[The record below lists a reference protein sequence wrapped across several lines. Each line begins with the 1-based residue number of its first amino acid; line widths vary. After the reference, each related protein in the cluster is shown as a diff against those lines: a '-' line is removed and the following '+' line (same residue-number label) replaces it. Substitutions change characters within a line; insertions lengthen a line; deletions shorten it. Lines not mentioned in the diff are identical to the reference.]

1 MYKVKS
7 SHASQG
13 RKEQLP
19 AFDLGLCAMQMNG
32 QLATRISNLILN
44 EIPERS
50 REMRYF
56 AILALYG
63 CTELRDYIKGV
74 VDACN
79 I

>member
-1 MYKVKS
+1 M
-7 SHASQG
+7 ASWPH
-13 RKEQLP
+13 E
-19 AFDLGLCAMQMNG
+19 FDFEM
-32 QLATRISNLILN
+32 RS
-44 EIPERS
+44 ERS

>member
-1 MYKVKS
+1 MANANEWPVAWPVG
-7 SHASQG
+7 H
-13 RKEQLP
+13 
-19 AFDLGLCAMQMNG
+19 
-32 QLATRISNLILN
+32 TNLILN